1 MNMEKIKKRVF
12 QLNKSLVTTLPKT
25 VFKKGD
31 TVIQIPTEEGLLLKK
46 VEDNE

>member
-1 MNMEKIKKRVF
+1 MNMEKVKKRVF

-25 VFKKGD
+25 IFKKGD

-46 VEDNE
+46 VKKNG